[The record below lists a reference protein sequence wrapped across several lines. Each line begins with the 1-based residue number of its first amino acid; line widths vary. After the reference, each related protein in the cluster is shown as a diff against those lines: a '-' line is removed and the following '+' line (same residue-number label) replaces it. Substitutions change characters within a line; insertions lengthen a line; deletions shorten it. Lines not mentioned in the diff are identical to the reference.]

1 MRAKEAGLD
10 VVYQGIRLTPG
21 QIVNSALEESVHII
35 GLSILS
41 GSHLKILSDITSLLR
56 QKKMSG
62 IPIIVGGI
70 IPERDFKRL
79 HKMGIKKIYTPKD
92 FDLNKII
99 MDVSSIVEE
108 SNT

>member
-10 VVYQGIRLTPG
+10 VVYQGIRLTPE

-41 GSHLKILSDITSLLR
+41 GSHMKILSDITSLLR
-56 QKKMSG
+56 EKKMNK

-70 IPERDFKRL
+70 IPERDFNKL
-79 HKMGIKKIYTPKD
+79 HRMGIKKVYTPKD
-92 FDLNKII
+92 FDLNQII
-99 MDVSSIVEE
+99 MDISNIVKEA
-108 SNT
+108 NA